1 MILTFLTLITSAISS
16 VFYGFIATI
25 TIMAILYVILKWTS
39 KSIVQTPIFFI
50 TGVILAVLL
59 LIQITL
65 MFGAIQAKNTAGSVE
80 IYLKQVLENESGI
93 VGAQDSQLI
102 MDAVTS
108 HFPIVGT
115 FVGLADFS
123 GHDFSE
129 MHEVVHDT
137 LIEHFNSYICHRLLW
152 SLFIIVIACITV
164 MLYDRRSLSTKKTK
178 RNTTMVSR
186 KNYDDF

>member
-1 MILTFLTLITSAISS
+1 MTFFSLITTAISS
-16 VFYGFIATI
+16 VFYGFITTI
-25 TIMAILYVILKWTS
+25 AIMAILYVILKWIS

-93 VGAQDSQLI
+93 VGVQDSQLI

-108 HFPIVGT
+108 HFPIIDT
-115 FVGLADFS
+115 FINFVDFS
-123 GHDFSE
+123 GHDVSE
-129 MHEVVHDT
+129 LHEVMHDT
-137 LIEHFNSYICHRLLW
+137 MIKFFNLYILRRILW
-152 SLFIIVIACITV
+152 SLFIILTACVTV
-164 MLYDRRSLSTKKTK
+164 MLYDRKSLATNKPK
-178 RNTTMVSR
+178 RNASMASR